1 MLPIRWIFSG
11 GGALLAIAV
20 LALAFTAPDRPRTRM
35 PNAETVRSTFIELG
49 ERPEWRQFVIL
60 SAIQRRADELSRLR
74 ELPDTPVRTDDI
86 STAPEIAALVAH
98 GNDPEEDDETE
109 VNMQAPAAIVPA
121 DTGESLAIE
130 FPVAAAN
137 ETPSAT
143 KTLQQVKSHNHNRVK
158 GVQHV
163 RRRVR
168 VLASGQP
175 FPFGTG
181 IGQGSAVNTNNYF
194 GDQAWQT
201 KSSNGSTY

>member
-20 LALAFTAPDRPRTRM
+20 LALAFTAPERPRTRM
-35 PNAETVRSTFIELG
+35 PNAKTVRSTFIELG

-60 SAIQRRADELSRLR
+60 SAIERRADELSRLR
-74 ELPDTPVRTDDI
+74 ELPDTPVRTV
-86 STAPEIAALVAH
+86 SVAPEIAGLVAH
-98 GNDPEEDDETE
+98 RNDPADADETE
-109 VNMQAPAAIVPA
+109 MNMQAPAAIVPA
-121 DTGESLAIE
+121 DVGESLAIE
-130 FPVAAAN
+130 FPVAAAD
-137 ETPSAT
+137 EDTSAP
-143 KTLQQVKSHNHNRVK
+143 KTQQQVKLHNHNRVK

-181 IGQGSAVNTNNYF
+181 IGQGPGVNTNNYF

-201 KSSNGSTY
+201 KSPNASTH